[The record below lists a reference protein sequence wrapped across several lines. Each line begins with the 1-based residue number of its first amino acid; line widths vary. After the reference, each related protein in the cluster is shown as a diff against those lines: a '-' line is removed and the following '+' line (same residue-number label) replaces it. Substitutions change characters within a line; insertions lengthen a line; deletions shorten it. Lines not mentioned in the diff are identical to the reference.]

1 MVSLKRMV
9 VMAAALLVVLALAP
23 LGVAVHEHDVDAQAA
38 GYADCDACHFRHLSG
53 VENDGAPAPFV
64 ADVAARGVVTARPD
78 GERSA
83 ALGIRPTR
91 GPPA

>member
-23 LGVAVHEHDVDAQAA
+23 LGVAVHEHDA
-38 GYADCDACHFRHLSG
+38 GRADRRLRDCDACHFRHLSG
-53 VENDGAPAPFV
+53 IVADGTPAPSAPDLV
-64 ADVAARGVVTARPD
+64 AYAVVSARPG
-78 GERSA
+78 GERAA